1 MYSFHNIT
9 IADKEEVDRIRRE
22 NKHILSSHAFTSLFL
37 WNYNLHL
44 KIYTEEDFF
53 VVKRDYDYYFPCGN
67 ENKKRQFIEEIII
80 PCKSLLM
87 QMTQEDVDFINL
99 NYPNAFSIEADRDES
114 EYIYLTSQQ
123 AELKGSKFSSMRK
136 KIRHATGAEAYS
148 FEKIGAEHFDILKK
162 MTYEWN
168 EMHSPQKGVLYGDS
182 YPSLVAIDYYNQ
194 LDLSGVIMFANEN
207 PVAYIIGA
215 GISDDTY
222 DIHIAKCLVKDSGVD
237 LYCKQKFYSQIKD
250 DFLYI
255 NREDDMG
262 IGGLREVKMEA
273 HPIHLNNV
281 MKGIPL

>member
-1 MYSFHNIT
+1 MYVFHNIT

-22 NKHILSSHAFTSLFL
+22 NKHKLSSHAFTSLFL
-37 WNYNLHL
+37 WKYNLQL
-44 KIYTEEDFF
+44 KIYTDEDFF
-53 VVKRDYDYYFPCGN
+53 VVKRVDGYYFPCGN
-67 ENKKRQFIEEIII
+67 EDKKKQFIEEMII
-80 PCKSLLM
+80 PSKSMLL
-87 QMTQEDVDFINL
+87 QMRKEDVDFVQL
-99 NYPNAFSIEADRDES
+99 NYPGIFKIEEDRDES

-136 KIRHATGAEAYS
+136 KIRHATGAEIYA
-148 FEKIGAEHFDILKK
+148 FEKISTVHFDILKN

-168 EMHSPQKGVLYGDS
+168 EVHSSQKGVLYGDS
-182 YPSLVAIDYYNQ
+182 YPSLLAIDYFNQ
-194 LDLSGVIMFANEN
+194 LNLSGIIMFANKS

-215 GISDDTY
+215 GISDDTC

-262 IGGLREVKMEA
+262 MEGLRKAKMEA